1 MAIAPTGAIY
11 KALSFDNTSSRSF
24 GVYITG
30 EAVYNAPERDV
41 EMIDIP
47 GRNGAYALDNGR
59 FQNIEVTYFAGITAD
74 TEADFRQAISD
85 FRNFL
90 CSKKGYVRLSDD
102 YNPDEYRMAIYKS
115 GLEVTPAQLRA
126 GEFDITFECKP
137 QRFLTSGESATSVA
151 NNGTLTNPTLFESK
165 PLLQFSGYGNIGIN
179 DTQVSISDSVTF
191 GKQLLANEATYGGGG
206 RIEITLNS
214 GNLALLDT
222 GDSITLESG
231 SSITAGYATIS
242 GANTSIQSLTATT
255 SGTTASHVTY
265 NPIAYTQSNY
275 NIIIDEPI
283 VFQKGT
289 LRTETITVSTSLG
302 YTVSGNSYTYNA
314 THTVTISYWAN
325 SIDSYILVWLNDPSP
340 SPPAGITQVAPKGT
354 RIKNIYGYSTKT
366 SIPGTIY
373 IDLDIGEAYITNN
386 GITSSLNNVATIPAK
401 LPTLVPGTNTFTYD
415 NTVSAFKVT
424 PRWWKV

>member
-11 KALSFDNTSSRSF
+11 KALSFDNTSSRNY

-41 EMIDIP
+41 EMIGIP

-59 FQNIEVTYFAGITAD
+59 FQNIEVTYLAGITAD
-74 TEADFRQAISD
+74 TEANFRQAISD

-90 CSKKGYVRLSDD
+90 CSKKGYVRLTDD

-137 QRFLTSGESATSVA
+137 QRFLTSGETATSVS
-151 NNGTLTNPTLFESK
+151 NNGTLTNPTLFESR
-165 PLLQFSGYGNIGIN
+165 PLLQFTGYGDISVNG
-179 DTQVSISDSVTF
+179 TQVSISDSDAI
-191 GKQLLANEATYGGGG
+191 GRMLLANESTYGGG
-206 RIEITLNS
+206 IDIPLSS
-214 GNLALLDT
+214 GNLALLNT

-231 SSITAGYATIS
+231 SSIIAGYLSLDQSNARLQ
-242 GANTSIQSLTATT
+242 SITATT
-255 SGTTASHVTY
+255 SGTTSSHVTY
-265 NPIAYTQSNY
+265 DPGAITQRTY
-275 NIIIDEPI
+275 NIIIDDPI
-283 VFQKGT
+283 VFKKGT
-289 LRTETITVSTSLG
+289 SRTETITVSTSLD

-314 THTVTISYWAN
+314 SHTVTIAYS
-325 SIDSYILVWLNDPSP
+325 SGSTSYIRVRVNSPSP
-340 SPPAGITQVAPKGT
+340 STPSGIVQIVPQGT
-354 RIKNIYGYSTKT
+354 RIKNIYGYSSKT
-366 SIPGTIY
+366 SVSGTVY
-373 IDLDIGEAYITNN
+373 IDLDIGEAYITNS
-386 GITSSLNNVATIPAK
+386 GITSSLNNIATIPAK

-415 NTVSAFKVT
+415 NTISAFKVT

>member
-1 MAIAPTGAIY
+1 MAVAPTGAIY
-11 KALSFDNTSSRSF
+11 KALSFDNTSSRNY

-137 QRFLTSGESATSVA
+137 QRFLTSGETATSVA
-151 NNGTLTNPTLFESK
+151 NNGTLTNPTLFESR
-165 PLLQFSGYGNIGIN
+165 PLLQFAGYGDISVNG
-179 DTQVSISDSVTF
+179 TQVSISDSDAI
-191 GKQLLANEATYGGGG
+191 GRLLLVNEATYGSGGW
-206 RIEITLNS
+206 IDIPIDS

-231 SSITAGYATIS
+231 SSVIAGYLVSSQSSARL
-242 GANTSIQSLTATT
+242 QSLTATT

-265 NPIAYTQSNY
+265 DPGGITQRTY
-275 NIIIDEPI
+275 NIIIDDPI

-289 LRTETITVSTSLG
+289 SRTETITVSTSLV
-302 YTVSGNSYTYNA
+302 YTISGNSYTYDA
-314 THTVTISYWAN
+314 THTVTLSY
-325 SIDSYILVWLNDPSP
+325 STGSTSYIRVRVGSPSP
-340 SPPAGITQVAPKGT
+340 SMPTGILQIVPEGA
-354 RIKNIYGYSTKT
+354 RIKNVYGYSTKT
-366 SIPGTIY
+366 SVSGTLY

-386 GITSSLNNVATIPAK
+386 GITSSLNNIATIPAK

-415 NTVSAFKVT
+415 NTISSFKVT